1 MNTLELKSNFHKLI
15 DTINNEKILSSF
27 YEMMSSIND
36 HNEGSLWAR
45 LSPEERKELIELDE
59 ETKNEHNLISQTTIM
74 EKHRKWL

>member
-45 LSPEERKELIELDE
+45 LSPEEKKELIELDE
-59 ETKNEHNLISQTTIM
+59 ETKVEHNLISQTTIM

>member
-45 LSPEERKELIELDE
+45 LSPEEKKELIELDE
-59 ETKNEHNLISQTTIM
+59 ETKNENNLISQTTIM

>member
-45 LSPEERKELIELDE
+45 LSPEEKKELIELDE

>member
-36 HNEGSLWAR
+36 HHEGSLWAR
-45 LSPEERKELIELDE
+45 LSPEEKKELIELDE
-59 ETKNEHNLISQTTIM
+59 ETKNENNLISQTTIM